1 MEFNQKGKGRNQML
15 EAPTNTLEEQIYEEV
30 KKVEDPEI
38 GISIA
43 ELGLIYRIKV
53 ENGKAKIDMTY
64 TSMACPAGP
73 QMKQQVKDYALRV
86 EGISEAEVEV
96 VWVPKWDPREM
107 ATEEAKWT

>member
-1 MEFNQKGKGRNQML
+1 ML

-30 KKVEDPEI
+30 KQVEDPEI

-64 TSMACPAGP
+64 TSMLVP
-73 QMKQQVKDYALRV
+73 QDLK
-86 EGISEAEVEV
+86 
-96 VWVPKWDPREM
+96 
-107 ATEEAKWT
+107 